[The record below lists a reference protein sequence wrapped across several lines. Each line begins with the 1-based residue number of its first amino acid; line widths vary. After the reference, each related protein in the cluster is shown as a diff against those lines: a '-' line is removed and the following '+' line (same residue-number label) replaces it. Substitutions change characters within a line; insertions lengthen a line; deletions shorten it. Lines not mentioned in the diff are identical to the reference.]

1 MDTYFTIRGGS
12 LKNTAKNNTPKVPT
26 NKEVYTIASILIIL
40 YYDYVRRVDKSP
52 SFSNVPNSTCSSKSA
67 SIPAKTSRKIVLEP
81 CQI

>member
-1 MDTYFTIRGGS
+1 MMHTYFTIRGGS

-26 NKEVYTIASILIIL
+26 NKEVYTIASILTIL
-40 YYDYVRRVDKSP
+40 YYVRRVDKSP
-52 SFSNVPNSTCSSKSA
+52 IFSNVPNSTCSSKSA

>member
-1 MDTYFTIRGGS
+1 MMDTYFTIRGGS

-40 YYDYVRRVDKSP
+40 YYVRRVDKSP
-52 SFSNVPNSTCSSKSA
+52 IFSNVPNSTCSSKSA